1 MLKTELQ
8 LIQTVI
14 LLLDG
19 TSEVD
24 ILLKCDLAPFLRKAK
39 EMVELMRRIA

>member
-1 MLKTELQ
+1 MLKPELQ

-19 TSEVD
+19 TSEAD
-24 ILLKCDLAPFLRKAK
+24 ILLKCDLAPFLKKAK
-39 EMVELMRRIA
+39 EIVEVVRKDG